1 MCLYTFDQQGCHT
14 ENVSSVIFHPEMP
27 IIISGSEDDMIN
39 IWDSTTYKQ
48 ITQLQ
53 YGLKR
58 VWSIAAVP
66 ESNYIAFGFDEGT
79 IVIKLGKDTP
89 LASYVNGK
97 VVSIK

>member
-1 MCLYTFDQQGCHT
+1 
-14 ENVSSVIFHPEMP
+14 
-27 IIISGSEDDMIN
+27 MIN

-97 VVSIK
+97 VVSIKQREI